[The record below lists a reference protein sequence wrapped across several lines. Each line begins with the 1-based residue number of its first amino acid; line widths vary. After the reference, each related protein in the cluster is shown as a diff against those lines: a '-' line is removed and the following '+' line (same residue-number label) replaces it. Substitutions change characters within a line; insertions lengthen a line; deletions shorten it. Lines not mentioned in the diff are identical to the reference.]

1 MAVDEFYF
9 HHQRGLPTW
18 EKLGHPLDTM
28 TVLACFAFLH
38 FAPPSLETLWI
49 YLGLSAFSCLFVTKD
64 EPIHVQVCSG
74 AESWLHAVLF
84 MLHPLVLL
92 SAGLI
97 WYAAA
102 VGGTAEM
109 SQALSPLQGL
119 HPLLFGQLIVLVV
132 FLIYQI
138 GYWNFYAKK

>member
-1 MAVDEFYF
+1 MDEFYF

-18 EKLGHPLDTM
+18 EKLGHPLDTLS
-28 TVLACFAFLH
+28 VLVCFAFLH
-38 FAPPSLETLWI
+38 FATPDTANLWI

-64 EPIHVQVCSG
+64 EPVHVQVCTG

-84 MLHPLVLL
+84 MLHPVVLA

-97 WYAAA
+97 WYSAAI
-102 VGGTAEM
+102 GGAEM
-109 SQALSPLQGL
+109 GQALAPLQGL
-119 HPLLFGQLIVLVV
+119 QPVLFGQLIILVA
-132 FLIYQI
+132 FLFYQI

>member
-9 HHQRGLPTW
+9 HHKRGLPPW
-18 EKLGHPLDTM
+18 EKLGHPLDTS

-38 FAPPSLETLWI
+38 FTTPSVANLWI

-64 EPIHVQVCSG
+64 EPVHVQVCSG

-84 MLHPLVLL
+84 MLHPLVLA

-97 WYAAA
+97 WYAGAA
-102 VGGTAEM
+102 GGAEIG
-109 SQALSPLQGL
+109 QALAPLQSLSPL
-119 HPLLFGQLIVLVV
+119 LLGQLIVLVA